1 MEGNQR
7 IDRIIELG
15 SLKFWCCPAGQG
27 RSLSYSLFTRLIP
40 AYGFGVTHL
49 SVQPNLRIVRS
60 LGTKAGG
67 RGNSIV
73 LIIHSLD
80 PTLQLL

>member
-7 IDRIIELG
+7 IDWIIELG
-15 SLKFWCCPAGQG
+15 
-27 RSLSYSLFTRLIP
+27 FTQILVLPSGARCP

-67 RGNSIV
+67 RGISIV

>member
-1 MEGNQR
+1 MEENQR
-7 IDRIIELG
+7 IDRISELG
-15 SLKFWCCPAGQG
+15 FTQIVALPGGARG
-27 RSLSYSLFTRLIP
+27 SLSHSLSTRLIP

-67 RGNSIV
+67 RCPPYNYYRIW
-73 LIIHSLD
+73 
-80 PTLQLL
+80 